1 MKKVNPNSFF
11 YFFTFFFLV
20 KFKVLRRGKIW
31 GLNIGEAW
39 HATRKGWEEFA
50 NALPSSNVTHMY
62 ASEGTNLTV
71 ALKQQMMTAVR
82 RNRKDDKRHFEKTNR
97 HIIGKAFFFKKIYFF
112 KRGVSVLINL
122 HL

>member
-1 MKKVNPNSFF
+1 
-11 YFFTFFFLV
+11 
-20 KFKVLRRGKIW
+20 
-31 GLNIGEAW
+31 
-39 HATRKGWEEFA
+39 
-50 NALPSSNVTHMY
+50 MY